1 MPIYD
6 PSNSDSVIASDPS
19 PGSRVGP
26 VLSSLKSSSAMQ
38 TNKRLFTVNVT
49 SYPAIGFSGSTERVI
64 LKVPPNSEVL
74 SKNVPNISMNDFII
88 YVLVNTIIMAENK
101 K

>member
-1 MPIYD
+1 
-6 PSNSDSVIASDPS
+6 
-19 PGSRVGP
+19 
-26 VLSSLKSSSAMQ
+26 MQ

-74 SKNVPNISMNDFII
+74 SKNVPNISMKFHHLCFGEYNNYGRKQEII
-88 YVLVNTIIMAENK
+88 LVQSHSHGNK
-101 K
+101 LADERDGQEQNWK